1 MQGAEKRHREKLQ
14 PWWQEQQLK
23 GAGSGWGRWVGKK
36 EEEEG
41 GREGGR
47 MCVYTR
53 GLIYVTDMG
62 ILAKETQCCCL

>member
-1 MQGAEKRHREKLQ
+1 MIQERMVVIQGETVEEELV
-14 PWWQEQQLK
+14 W
-23 GAGSGWGRWVGKK
+23 GWGRWMGKK
-36 EEEEG
+36 EEEAG

-53 GLIYVTDMG
+53 GLIYVTDMC